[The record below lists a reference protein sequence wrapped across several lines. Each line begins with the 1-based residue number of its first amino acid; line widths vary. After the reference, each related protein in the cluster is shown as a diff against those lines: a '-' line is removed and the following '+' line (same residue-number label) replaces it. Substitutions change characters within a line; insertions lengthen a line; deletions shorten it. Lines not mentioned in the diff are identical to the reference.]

1 LIDIAPALAV
11 RRADQRTQVPLE
23 FCTSKAIRFAPSGI
37 ETEIELWPF
46 NTEWEASRQVGPG
59 LANAG
64 QALKRTKKTANIWSD
79 FLGFKKSRLAD
90 IGGKLIAWIFIQFL
104 DGGKWAF
111 CLEFL

>member
-11 RRADQRTQVPLE
+11 RRADQRTQAPLE

-64 QALKRTKKTANIWSD
+64 QALNRTKKTAKIWRNL
-79 FLGFKKSRLAD
+79 LGFKESRLAES
-90 IGGKLIAWIFIQFL
+90 GGKFIAWIFIQFL
-104 DGGKWAF
+104 DGSHWDF
-111 CLEFL
+111 V